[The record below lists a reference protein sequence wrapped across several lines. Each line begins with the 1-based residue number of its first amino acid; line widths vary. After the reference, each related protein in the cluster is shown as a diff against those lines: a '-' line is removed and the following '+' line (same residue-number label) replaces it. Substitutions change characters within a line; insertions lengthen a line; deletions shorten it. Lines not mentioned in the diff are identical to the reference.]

1 MDQSTAYT
9 ATHAPGLAVARS
21 RRSDQAAPVQERWP
35 DGVDQ
40 REPRSPLHITFTTS
54 PATLRLDG
62 VIDESTFGI
71 LTRALTRARR
81 TGEFQIFVD
90 LAGVEFC
97 DVAGLRAIISL
108 ADGRDPG
115 CAAAGE
121 TILTHLPSCLATLLR
136 ILGWDATPGLTL
148 ADPGS

>member
-1 MDQSTAYT
+1 MKQNTART
-9 ATHAPGLAVARS
+9 ATGAPGPTVARF
-21 RRSDQAAPVQERWP
+21 RRGGPAAPAQERWP
-35 DGVDQ
+35 KGFDQ
-40 REPRSPLHITFTTS
+40 GEPRSSLRITVTTQPMS
-54 PATLRLDG
+54 LRLDG

-81 TGEFQIFVD
+81 SGDFPILVD

-108 ADGRDPG
+108 ADGRDAG
-115 CAAAGE
+115 CPAARKI
-121 TILTHLPSCLATLLR
+121 TLVHLPSYLATLLG
-136 ILGWDATPGLTL
+136 ILGWDAAPGLTL